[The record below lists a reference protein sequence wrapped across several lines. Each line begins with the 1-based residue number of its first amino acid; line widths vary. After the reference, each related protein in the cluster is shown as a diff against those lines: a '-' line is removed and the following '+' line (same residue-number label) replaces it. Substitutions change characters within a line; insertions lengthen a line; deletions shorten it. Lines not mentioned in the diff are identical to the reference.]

1 MQNTID
7 IYSQDLDEQAMQINF
22 IENHI
27 EAIKF

>member
-7 IYSQDLDEQAMQINF
+7 IYSQDVEESTIQISF

-27 EAIKF
+27 DQIKS